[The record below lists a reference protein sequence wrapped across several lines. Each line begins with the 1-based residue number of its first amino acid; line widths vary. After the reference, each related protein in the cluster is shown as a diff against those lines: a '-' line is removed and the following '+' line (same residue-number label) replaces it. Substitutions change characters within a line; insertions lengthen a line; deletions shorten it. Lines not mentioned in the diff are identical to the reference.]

1 MDYIAVEKLK
11 WRSRRSM
18 LELDLYFNR
27 FIVGGEFAKL
37 SEEQLYL
44 YEELLTLDDGDL
56 LLLFQGKQE
65 FDDIK
70 LQELVNKIVSANFS

>member
-1 MDYIAVEKLK
+1 MDYVAVEKLK

-18 LELDLYFNR
+18 LELDLYFER
-27 FIVGGEFAKL
+27 FIVCGEFARL
-37 SEEQLYL
+37 SEEELYI
-44 YEELLTLDDGDL
+44 YQDLLTLDDGDL